1 MAVFEAGHIGKAGVL
16 SAVLDDYFT
25 VGTSESNIAVTC
37 IIVYEI
43 NASPLIKT
51 EYIQDGRLI
60 TGSEL
65 EQLVHTLRT

>member
-25 VGTSESNIAVTC
+25 VGTNESNIAATC

-43 NASPLIKT
+43 NASPFNKDRV
-51 EYIQDGRLI
+51 YSR
-60 TGSEL
+60 
-65 EQLVHTLRT
+65 

>member
-1 MAVFEAGHIGKAGVL
+1 MAIFEAGHIGKAGVL

-43 NASPLIKT
+43 NASPFNKDRV
-51 EYIQDGRLI
+51 YSR
-60 TGSEL
+60 
-65 EQLVHTLRT
+65 